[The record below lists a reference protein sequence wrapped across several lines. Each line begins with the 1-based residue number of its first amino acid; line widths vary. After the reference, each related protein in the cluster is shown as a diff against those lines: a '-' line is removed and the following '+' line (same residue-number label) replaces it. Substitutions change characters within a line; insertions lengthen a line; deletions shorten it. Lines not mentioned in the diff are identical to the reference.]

1 MPISRETQPA
11 EGATPSEGASSARAR
26 TPAFAVTDRRSRRAA
41 VRLSELQSFNGRLPP
56 SQAACK
62 SRVRESFIVFIH
74 TLFASL
80 TGLPALLT
88 GAAPVSRVCQ
98 VFG

>member
-41 VRLSELQSFNGRLPP
+41 VRLSELQR
-56 SQAACK
+56 QAASQPGCLQISS
-62 SRVRESFIVFIH
+62 SREFHCIYLYSVRISDCR
-74 TLFASL
+74 A
-80 TGLPALLT
+80 GCLL
-88 GAAPVSRVCQ
+88 S
-98 VFG
+98 